1 MTPDEHTTNARARI
15 HLRTLV
21 IGLSLFALAAAISV
35 GGYIA
40 IRGGNPDDSTLSQ
53 EADDGRSSVRVLA
66 TRAASPTPAPT
77 LRPAPTPP
85 FADQSFRIAIDRIGV
100 DAPVVAEGMDEQQ
113 VPLVPLNGYDVAWY
127 DFTAQPGTPGNAV
140 FAGHKTWSGE
150 AVFYDLDQL
159 QPGDTVRLR
168 GETDGIELV
177 YRVTDSFTVRE
188 DDPNAVQVMSS
199 SPLDIV
205 TIITCDGTR
214 YYTGDPT
221 FGHDYTERRVVRA
234 VRADA
239 AEQPTGCSLLRPLP
253 CGRLDNDAIR
263 YPQAGRERP
272 PA

>member
-1 MTPDEHTTNARARI
+1 MRANERAIKARLI
-15 HLRTLV
+15 L
-21 IGLSLFALAAAISV
+21 IGLASLLLIAATAA
-35 GGYIA
+35 GGYVA
-40 IRGGNPDDSTLSQ
+40 FSAGTSDHSSTFVETVGDKSNVQ
-53 EADDGRSSVRVLA
+53 PS
-66 TRAASPTPAPT
+66 ASKAPSPTPVPTPAPT
-77 LRPAPTPP
+77 ATPP
-85 FADQSFRIAIDRIGV
+85 FANQPFRIEIDRIGV
-100 DAPVVAEGMDEQQ
+100 DAPVVPEGMDEQQ

-168 GETDGIELV
+168 GQADGAELV
-177 YRVTDSFTVRE
+177 YKVTDSFTVSE
-188 DDPNAVQVMSS
+188 DDPNAVQVMSH

-234 VRADA
+234 VRADIPQ
-239 AEQPTGCSLLRPLP
+239 QPLG
-253 CGRLDNDAIR
+253 
-263 YPQAGRERP
+263 
-272 PA
+272 